1 MATPTLNNWK
11 DSLLLGVAKYI
22 KLIDEDWDEFAFNI
36 TTCTIKQV
44 NGFLL
49 YYIIFYQN
57 RYYADL

>member
-22 KLIDEDWDEFAFNI
+22 KLIDKDWDEFAFNI
-36 TTCTIKQV
+36 ITCTVKQV

-49 YYIIFYQN
+49 YYIIFYRN
-57 RYYADL
+57 RYYANL

>member
-1 MATPTLNNWK
+1 MAIPNDWR
-11 DSLLLGVAKYI
+11 DSLLLGVAIYA
-22 KLIDEDWDEFAFNI
+22 KLIDKDWDEFAFNI
-36 TTCTIKQV
+36 ITYAVKQV